1 MKNPENGMLLT
12 IDWMRQQ
19 SCRMNTMCR
28 SSGFVIEEGARLS
41 SLATVIEYPLVL
53 HENPNTRFL
62 ALVSNI
68 VELNAAYIDL

>member
-1 MKNPENGMLLT
+1 
-12 IDWMRQQ
+12 
-19 SCRMNTMCR
+19 MNTICR
-28 SSGFVIEEGARLS
+28 SNGFVIEEGARLS

-62 ALVSNI
+62 ALVSNT